1 MKGFKQW
8 YTRMVKKEYAS
19 FSYKELKTLYFSE
32 LHNTGSI
39 EIPGYMTK
47 SNHAEIFYR

>member
-8 YTRMVKKEYAS
+8 YTRMVEKEYAS

-32 LHNTGSI
+32 FINTGSI

-47 SNHAEIFYR
+47 SGHAEIFYR